1 MEPTTITTIVVP
13 NPTHI
18 LIGGIVIGIGIGVGG
33 VYAAKKVAP
42 HISAVIAKYKKT
54 EATPVAEPAAAAPVA
69 AAPAVAEPAAVEAKV
84 VTEPVKVV
92 TAKSVSAAVE
102 AAPVAAA

>member
-1 MEPTTITTIVVP
+1 MEPTTITTIVIP

-54 EATPVAEPAAAAPVA
+54 EATPVAEPAAVAPVA
-69 AAPAVAEPAAVEAKV
+69 AEPAAVEAKV
-84 VTEPVKVV
+84 VTVPVKVV

-102 AAPVAAA
+102 VEAAPVAAA